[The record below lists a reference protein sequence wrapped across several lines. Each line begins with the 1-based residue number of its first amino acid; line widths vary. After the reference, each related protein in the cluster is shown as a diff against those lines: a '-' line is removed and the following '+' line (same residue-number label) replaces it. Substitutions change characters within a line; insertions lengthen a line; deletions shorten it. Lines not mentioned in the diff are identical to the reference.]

1 MRLVLAS
8 ASPRRQELLNRLRLD
23 FEIRPPDIDESRFP
37 DEAPA
42 AYVERV
48 ARSKAEAVAG
58 EGLMVVAADTVVV
71 HEGRIMGKPGHPEQ
85 ARAMLRLLQ
94 GDVHEV
100 FTGLAVASWDGG
112 IRVRS
117 TVDMAEVEF
126 LPMTEE
132 EIVGYV
138 DSGEPLDKAGGYALQ
153 GLGGAFVSK
162 VNGSPFTVVGVPI
175 HLLARLVAASGGDI
189 DAFRARVSG

>member
-1 MRLVLAS
+1 
-8 ASPRRQELLNRLRLD
+8 
-23 FEIRPPDIDESRFP
+23 
-37 DEAPA
+37 
-42 AYVERV
+42 
-48 ARSKAEAVAG
+48 
-58 EGLMVVAADTVVV
+58 
-71 HEGRIMGKPGHPEQ
+71 
-85 ARAMLRLLQ
+85 
-94 GDVHEV
+94 V
-100 FTGLAVASWDGG
+100 FTGLAVASWEGG
-112 IRVRS
+112 SRVRS
-117 TVDMAEVEF
+117 MVDMAEVEF

-189 DAFRARVSG
+189 DAFRAGVSG